1 MITIELPSALGAFVN
16 GKSQVVVDEP
26 CATVRDALT
35 ALGKRSPGA
44 LDRVM
49 DERGEVR
56 QHVNVFVN
64 DQNIRF
70 AEGLRTAVPDRS
82 TITVLAAISGG

>member
-1 MITIELPSALGAFVN
+1 VITIELPSALGAFVN
-16 GKSQVVVDEP
+16 GKTAVVVDEP
-26 CATVRDALT
+26 VATVRDALN
-35 ALGKRSPGA
+35 ALGKQSPGA

-64 DQNIRF
+64 DENIRF
-70 AEGLRTAVPDRS
+70 ADGLRTPVPEKS

>member
-1 MITIELPSALGAFVN
+1 VITIELPTALGAFVN
-16 GKSQVVVDEP
+16 GKSHVVVDEP
-26 CATVRDALT
+26 CSTVRDALA
-35 ALGKRSPGA
+35 ALGKRAPGA

-70 AEGLRTAVPDRS
+70 ADGLRTPVPDRS